1 MKGNISKMFFRNS
14 KIKVAIVVFTLLIM
28 AIIVIFALKGCSN
41 SDGNYSR
48 PNLPDIQFNNDNGYL
63 PNSQNNVVEIP
74 AVTGIVVKSNTLSQ
88 QLNISNPSDNKYVFI
103 VEIYLGDGTK
113 LYTSDYIYPSD
124 TVTKVR
130 FNTVLNSGVYKNALM
145 VYTCCTMDDQHT
157 PLTRYEFPIEIRS
170 SIE

>member
-1 MKGNISKMFFRNS
+1 MFFRDS
-14 KIKVAIVVFTLLIM
+14 KIKVAIVVFAFLIM
-28 AIIVIFALKGCSN
+28 AIVVIFALKGCSN

-63 PNSQNNVVEIP
+63 PNSQDNVVEIP

-88 QLNISNPSDNKYVFI
+88 QLNISNPSVNKYVFI
-103 VEIYLGDGTK
+103 VEIYLSDGTK

-124 TVTKVR
+124 TVTNVR
-130 FNTVLNSGVYKNALM
+130 FNTTLKSGVYKNALM
-145 VYTCCTMDDQHT
+145 VYTCCTIDDQHT